1 MKYVIRAVYPIDTDF
16 KIFLKNPLTYYK
28 DCSIIVVKGEA
39 SMNDKALNIKIPS
52 DLYEKLKKEAE
63 KKNISLASLVR
74 LICSEYFEKSG
85 K

>member
-1 MKYVIRAVYPIDTDF
+1 MIQILKF
-16 KIFLKNPLTYYK
+16 FLKNPLTYYN
-28 DCSIIVVKGEA
+28 DCSIIVVKGGA